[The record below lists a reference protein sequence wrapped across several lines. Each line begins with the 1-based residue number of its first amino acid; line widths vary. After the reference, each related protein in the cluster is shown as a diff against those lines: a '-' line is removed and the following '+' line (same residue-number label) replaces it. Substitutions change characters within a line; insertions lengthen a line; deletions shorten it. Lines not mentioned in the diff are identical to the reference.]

1 MTPDVTR
8 IDRYLLRESVPPMLF
23 GLLLYA
29 GLAVIST
36 TLPRLQW
43 VVGTPILR
51 LAGWLALQL
60 PTAME
65 QTLPIA
71 LVLAVLLAFGRLGT
85 DNELLAMQA
94 GTVSLL
100 RTSGVFIA
108 AGLVAAGGALA
119 LNQWVLPTTNAM
131 VAEQYWRLTAGS
143 SGLFRLAGQNVPV
156 GDFTLRF
163 QNANSANDTMLG
175 VRVERWNGQK
185 LTLLRAKSAT
195 FHGTDLVLEG
205 YDLTVLDFSALDTA
219 QGDAQQALSKLVR
232 VLDRPADP
240 NATLTL
246 TTSLTEKD
254 LISRFSQGGFEDTRS
269 IAGAWRD
276 AHDASLSY
284 HDRRQAAVLFQRM
297 LAEPFANLTLL
308 LVAIPLALL
317 YAGSRGVAF
326 GLSLVVTLVWYVLLT
341 FGQLFSQTGALP
353 VWLGPW
359 LGNLVLAAAGGFLL
373 ARRVRLR

>member
-1 MTPDVTR
+1 MLRT
-8 IDRYLLRESVPPMLF
+8 IDRYLLRESVPPLFF
-23 GLLLYA
+23 GLLLYS
-29 GLAVIST
+29 GLAVISA

-60 PTAME
+60 PTALE

-94 GTVSLL
+94 GTVPLL
-100 RTSGVFIA
+100 RAAGVFIV

-119 LNQWVLPTTNAM
+119 LNQWVLPTTNGL

-143 SGLFRLAGQNVPV
+143 SGLFRLANQNVPV
-156 GDFTLRF
+156 GGFTLRF
-163 QNANSANDTMLG
+163 QGVGTGDAMQG
-175 VRVERWNGQK
+175 VRVEKWSGSE
-185 LTLLRAKSAT
+185 LTLLRADSAH
-195 FHGTDLVLEG
+195 FQGTDLVLRG
-205 YDLTVLDFSALDTA
+205 YDVTVLDLSALDRVPT
-219 QGDAQQALSKLVR
+219 GDPQQALSDLVR
-232 VLDRPADP
+232 VVNRPADP

-246 TTSLTEKD
+246 TTSLTEQD
-254 LISRFSQGGFEDTRS
+254 LISRFSRGGFEDTRS
-269 IAGAWRD
+269 ISGAWHD
-276 AHDASLSY
+276 AHDTSLAY
-284 HDRRQAAVLFQRM
+284 RDRRQAGVLFQRK
-297 LAEPFANLTLL
+297 LSEPFANLTLL

-326 GLSLVVTLVWYVLLT
+326 GLSLVVTMIWYVFLT
-341 FGQLFSQTGALP
+341 LGQLFSQTGTLP

-359 LGNLVLAAAGGFLL
+359 LGNLVLGVIGVYLL

>member
-1 MTPDVTR
+1 MTR
-8 IDRYLLRESVPPMLF
+8 IDRYLLRESVPPLLF

-100 RTSGVFIA
+100 RTSAVFIV
-108 AGLVAAGGALA
+108 AGLIAAGGALA
-119 LNQWVLPTTNAM
+119 LNQWVLPTTNGR
-131 VAEQYWRLTAGS
+131 VAEQYWRLTSGS

-156 GDFTLRF
+156 GDLTLRF
-163 QNANSANDTMLG
+163 QDVNAGNDTMLG
-175 VRVERWNGQK
+175 VRVERWQGQK
-185 LTLLRAKSAT
+185 LTLLRARSAT
-195 FHGTDLVLEG
+195 FRGTDLVLAG
-205 YDLTVLDFSALDTA
+205 YDLTVLDFSALDKVA
-219 QGDAQQALSKLVR
+219 GDPQKALSQLVR
-232 VLDRPADP
+232 VLNRPSDP

-246 TTSLTEKD
+246 TTSMSEKD
-254 LISRFSQGGFEDTRS
+254 LISRFSHGGFEDTRS
-269 IAGAWRD
+269 LSGAWHD
-276 AHDASLSY
+276 AHDAKLSY
-284 HDRRQAAVLFQRM
+284 RERRQAAVLFQRM

-359 LGNLVLAAAGGFLL
+359 LGNVVLAVVGAFLL
-373 ARRVRLR
+373 VRRVRLR

>member
-1 MTPDVTR
+1 MTK
-8 IDRYLLRESVPPMLF
+8 IDRYLLRESVPPLLF

-43 VVGTPILR
+43 VVGTPVAR
-51 LAGWLALQL
+51 LVGWLALQL

-71 LVLAVLLAFGRLGT
+71 LVLAVLLAFGRLGS

-100 RTSGVFIA
+100 RMSSVFVVAGVI
-108 AGLVAAGGALA
+108 AAGGALA
-119 LNQWVLPTTNAM
+119 LNQWVLPTTNGM
-131 VAEQYWRLTAGS
+131 VARQYWQLTAGT

-163 QNANSANDTMLG
+163 QNVDNGTDTMLG
-175 VRVERWNGQK
+175 VRVERWQGQD

-195 FHGTDLVLEG
+195 FQGTDLVLKG
-205 YDLTVLDFSALDTA
+205 YDLTVLDFSALD
-219 QGDAQQALSKLVR
+219 QLRGDPQQTLSKLVR
-232 VLDRPADP
+232 VINRPADP

-254 LISRFSQGGFEDTRS
+254 LISRFSGGGFEDTRS
-269 IAGAWRD
+269 ISGAWHD

-326 GLSLVVTLVWYVLLT
+326 GLSLVVTLVWYVFLT

-359 LGNLVLAAAGGFLL
+359 LGNLVLAVLGVFLL
-373 ARRVRLR
+373 ARRVSLR

>member
-1 MTPDVTR
+1 MTR
-8 IDRYLLRESVPPMLF
+8 IDRYLLRESVPPLLF

-51 LAGWLALQL
+51 LGGWLALQL

-71 LVLAVLLAFGRLGT
+71 LVLAVLLAFGRLGS

-94 GTVSLL
+94 GSVSLL
-100 RTSGVFIA
+100 RMSSVFVV

-119 LNQWVLPTTNAM
+119 LNQWVLPTTNGM
-131 VAEQYWRLTAGS
+131 VARQYWQLTAGA

-163 QNANSANDTMLG
+163 ENVDNRADTMLG
-175 VRVERWNGQK
+175 VRVERWDGQK

-195 FHGTDLVLEG
+195 FQGTDLVLKG
-205 YDLTVLDFSALDTA
+205 YDLTVLDFSALDRV
-219 QGDAQQALSKLVR
+219 QGDPQQALSKLVR
-232 VLDRPADP
+232 VINRPADP

-254 LISRFSQGGFEDTRS
+254 LISRFSGGGFEDTRS
-269 IAGAWRD
+269 ISGAWHD
-276 AHDASLSY
+276 AHDGSLSY

-326 GLSLVVTLVWYVLLT
+326 GLSLVVTLVWYVFLT

-359 LGNLVLAAAGGFLL
+359 LGNLVLAAIGVFLL
-373 ARRVRLR
+373 ARRVSLR

>member
-1 MTPDVTR
+1 M
-8 IDRYLLRESVPPMLF
+8 PPLLF

-100 RTSGVFIA
+100 RTSAVFIA

-119 LNQWVLPTTNAM
+119 LNQWVLPTTNGM

-143 SGLFRLAGQNVPV
+143 TGLFRLAGQNVPV

-163 QNANSANDTMLG
+163 QNANRADDTMLG

-195 FHGTDLVLEG
+195 FRGTDLVLKG
-205 YDLTVLDFSALDTA
+205 YDLTVLDFSALDA
-219 QGDAQQALSKLVR
+219 VQGDPRQALSQLVR
-232 VLDRPADP
+232 VLNRPSDP
-240 NATLTL
+240 AATLTL

-254 LISRFSQGGFEDTRS
+254 LISRFSHGGFEDSRS
-269 IAGAWRD
+269 ITGAWRD

-359 LGNLVLAAAGGFLL
+359 IGNLVLAAVGAFLL

>member
-43 VVGTPILR
+43 IVGTPVLR
-51 LAGWLALQL
+51 LVAWLALQL

-71 LVLAVLLAFGRLGT
+71 LVLAVLLTFGRLGT

-100 RTSGVFIA
+100 RTSAVFIA

-119 LNQWVLPTTNAM
+119 LNQWVLPTTNGQ

-163 QNANSANDTMLG
+163 RTANQADDTMLG

-195 FHGTDLVLEG
+195 FRGTDLVLKG
-205 YDLTVLDFSALDTA
+205 YDLTVFDFSALDGVR
-219 QGDAQQALSKLVR
+219 GDPKQALSQLVR
-232 VLDRPADP
+232 VLDRPSDP
-240 NATLTL
+240 AATLTL

-269 IAGAWRD
+269 IAGAWHD
-276 AHDASLSY
+276 AHDARLSY

-359 LGNLVLAAAGGFLL
+359 LGNLVLAAVGAFLL

>member
-1 MTPDVTR
+1 VTR
-8 IDRYLLRESVPPMLF
+8 IDRYLLRESVPPLLF

-43 VVGTPILR
+43 VVGTPIVR

-60 PTAME
+60 PTALE

-100 RTSGVFIA
+100 RMSGVFVM
-108 AGLVAAGGALA
+108 AGMVAAGGALA
-119 LNQWVLPTTNAM
+119 LNQWVLPNTNGM
-131 VAEQYWRLTAGS
+131 VARQYWQLTAGA

-163 QNANSANDTMLG
+163 QNVDNRTDTMQG
-175 VRVERWNGQK
+175 VRVERWQGQT
-185 LTLLRAKSAT
+185 LTLLRARSAT
-195 FHGTDLVLEG
+195 FRGTDLVLKG
-205 YDLTVLDFSALDTA
+205 YDLTVLDFAALDSV
-219 QGDAQQALSKLVR
+219 QGDPQHALSKLVR
-232 VLDRPADP
+232 VINRPTDP
-240 NATLTL
+240 KATLTL
-246 TTSLTEKD
+246 TTSVTEKD
-254 LISRFSQGGFEDTRS
+254 LISRFSGGGFGDTRS
-269 IAGAWRD
+269 ISGAWHD

-284 HDRRQAAVLFQRM
+284 HDRRQAAVLFQRK

-326 GLSLVVTLVWYVLLT
+326 GLSLVVTLVWYVFLT

-353 VWLGPW
+353 AWLGPW
-359 LGNLVLAAAGGFLL
+359 LGNLVLAAIGIFLL
-373 ARRVRLR
+373 MRRVSLR

>member
-1 MTPDVTR
+1 MTR
-8 IDRYLLRESVPPMLF
+8 IDRYLLRESVPPLLF

-36 TLPRLQW
+36 TIPRLQW

-51 LAGWLALQL
+51 LTGWLALQL

-94 GTVSLL
+94 GTISLL
-100 RTSGVFIA
+100 RTSAVFIA

-119 LNQWVLPTTNAM
+119 LNQWVLPTTNGM
-131 VAEQYWRLTAGS
+131 VARQYWELTAGS

-163 QNANSANDTMLG
+163 QNANAGTDTMQG
-175 VRVERWNGQK
+175 VRVERWDGQK
-185 LTLLRAKSAT
+185 LTLVRARSAT
-195 FHGTDLVLEG
+195 FQGTALVLKG
-205 YDLTVLDFSALDTA
+205 YDVTVLDFSALDTTA
-219 QGDAQQALSKLVR
+219 GDPRQALAKLVR
-232 VLDRPADP
+232 VLNRPADP

-254 LISRFSQGGFEDTRS
+254 LISRFSKGGFEDTRS

-276 AHDASLSY
+276 SRDAALSY

-353 VWLGPW
+353 AWLGPW
-359 LGNLVLAAAGGFLL
+359 LGNIVLAVIGVFLL

>member
-1 MTPDVTR
+1 VTR
-8 IDRYLLRESVPPMLF
+8 IDRYLLRESVPPLLF

-100 RTSGVFIA
+100 RASAVFIL

-119 LNQWVLPTTNAM
+119 LNQWVLPSTNGR
-131 VAEQYWRLTAGS
+131 VAEQYWRLTSGS

-156 GDFTLRF
+156 GDLTLRF
-163 QNANSANDTMLG
+163 QDVNDANDTMLG
-175 VRVERWNGQK
+175 VRVERWQGQK

-195 FHGTDLVLEG
+195 FRGTDLVLEG
-205 YDLTVLDFSALDTA
+205 YDLTVLDFSALDKVT
-219 QGDAQQALSKLVR
+219 GDPQRALSKLVR
-232 VLDRPADP
+232 VLNRPSNP
-240 NATLTL
+240 SATLTL
-246 TTSLTEKD
+246 TTSMSEKD
-254 LISRFSQGGFEDTRS
+254 LISRFSHGGFEDTRS
-269 IAGAWRD
+269 ISGAWHD
-276 AHDASLSY
+276 AHDAKLSY
-284 HDRRQAAVLFQRM
+284 RERRQAAVLFQRM

-359 LGNLVLAAAGGFLL
+359 LGNLVLAAVGAFLL

>member
-1 MTPDVTR
+1 VTR
-8 IDRYLLRESVPPMLF
+8 IDRYLLRESVPPLLF

-100 RTSGVFIA
+100 RTSAVFVV
-108 AGLVAAGGALA
+108 AGLMAAGGALA
-119 LNQWVLPTTNAM
+119 LNQWVLPTTNGR
-131 VAEQYWRLTAGS
+131 VAEQYWRLTSGS

-156 GDFTLRF
+156 GDLTLRF
-163 QNANSANDTMLG
+163 RDVNAANDTMLG
-175 VRVERWNGQK
+175 VRVERWQGQK

-205 YDLTVLDFSALDTA
+205 YDLTVLDFSDLDKVA
-219 QGDAQQALSKLVR
+219 GDPQKALSQLVR
-232 VLDRPADP
+232 VLNRPSDP
-240 NATLTL
+240 AATLTL
-246 TTSLTEKD
+246 TTSMSEKD
-254 LISRFSQGGFEDTRS
+254 LISRFSHGGFEDTRS
-269 IAGAWRD
+269 ISGAWHD
-276 AHDASLSY
+276 AHDAQLSY
-284 HDRRQAAVLFQRM
+284 RERRQAAVLFQRM

-359 LGNLVLAAAGGFLL
+359 LGNLVLAAVGAFLL

>member
-1 MTPDVTR
+1 MPSMLKR
-8 IDRYLLRESVPPMLF
+8 IDRYLLRESLPPLLF
-23 GLLLYA
+23 GLLLYS

-43 VVGTPILR
+43 VVGTPVLR

-60 PTAME
+60 PTALE

-85 DNELLAMQA
+85 DNELLALQA
-94 GTVSLL
+94 GTVPLL
-100 RTSGVFIA
+100 RASAVFIVAGALA
-108 AGLVAAGGALA
+108 AGAALA
-119 LNQWVLPTTNAM
+119 LNQWVLPSTNGL
-131 VAEQYWRLTAGS
+131 VAQRYWELTAGS
-143 SGLFRLAGQNVPV
+143 SGLFRLANQNVPV

-163 QNANSANDTMLG
+163 QDAGPNDSMRG
-175 VRVERWNGQK
+175 VRVEKWDGEQ
-185 LTLLRAKSAT
+185 LTLLRARRAR
-195 FHGTDLVLEG
+195 FRGTDLVLRG
-205 YDLTVLDFSALDTA
+205 YDVTVIDFSAL
-219 QGDAQQALSKLVR
+219 QGGGGDAQQVLSKLVR
-232 VLDRPADP
+232 VVNRPSDP
-240 NATLTL
+240 GATLTL
-246 TTSLTEKD
+246 TTSLTEQD
-254 LISRFSQGGFEDTRS
+254 LIARFSGGGFEDTRS

-276 AHDASLSY
+276 AHDSNLAY
-284 HDRRQAAVLFQRM
+284 RDRRQASVLFQRL

-326 GLSLVVTLVWYVLLT
+326 GLSLVVTLVWYVFLT

-359 LGNLVLAAAGGFLL
+359 LGNLILAAIGVFLL
-373 ARRVRLR
+373 ARRVSLR